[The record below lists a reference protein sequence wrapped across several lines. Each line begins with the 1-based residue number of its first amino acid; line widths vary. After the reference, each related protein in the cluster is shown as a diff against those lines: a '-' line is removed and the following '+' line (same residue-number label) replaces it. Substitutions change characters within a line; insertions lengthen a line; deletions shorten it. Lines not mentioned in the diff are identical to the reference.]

1 MKRMFTLASLTL
13 SLMGCTNVTHVET
26 GKQILLLEEVSNAAL
41 LTSYQPG
48 VYEQMGV
55 KDGYELYRPVA
66 AETTNY
72 IGSQNRYIAVK
83 EIGDE
88 SEVCIPDSLNFF
100 WCAIAPTKLIK

>member
-1 MKRMFTLASLTL
+1 MKHVIIFVSLTF
-13 SLMGCTNVTHVET
+13 SLVACTNVTHVET
-26 GKQILLLEEVSNAAL
+26 GKQILLLEKVSNAAL

-48 VYEQMGV
+48 VYEQMGM

-72 IGSQNRYIAVK
+72 VGSQNRYIAVK
-83 EIGDE
+83 EIGDK

-100 WCAIAPTKLIK
+100 WCAEAQTKLIK

>member
-1 MKRMFTLASLTL
+1 MKRVLALASLALVLT
-13 SLMGCTNVTHVET
+13 GCTNVTHVET

-48 VYEQMGV
+48 VYEQMGM

-83 EIGDE
+83 EIGNE

-100 WCAIAPTKLIK
+100 WCTTAPTKMIK